1 MWSGDAEV
9 FRMIL
14 INLLPYR
21 EERRKRRKQAFFA
34 GIALSV
40 LVGVGVVSLGWL
52 LLQQQID
59 NQRQRND
66 FLSRENAKLDDEIKS
81 IASLR
86 QEIEDLV
93 RRQKAVEALQGER
106 NLPVNML
113 NELVRLAPE
122 GVYLTAVKQT
132 DRSVQVTGLAQT
144 QERVSEFLRS
154 ASRESEWLIEPKLD
168 EIKLANVSTNARDA
182 KRLFDFSIKLKVKSM
197 TPEPEPKKTG
207 AAAAGKG

>member
-1 MWSGDAEV
+1 
-9 FRMIL
+9 MIL

-34 GIALSV
+34 GIALSLLLGAGV
-40 LVGVGVVSLGWL
+40 LGLGWL

-59 NQRQRND
+59 NQLQRND
-66 FLSRENAKLDDEIKS
+66 FLKRENAKLDDEIKS

-86 QEIEDLV
+86 QEIDDLV

-122 GVYLTAVKQT
+122 GIYLTAVKQSE
-132 DRSVQVTGLAQT
+132 RSVQVTGLAQT

-154 ASRESEWLIEPKLD
+154 ASRDSEWLIEPRLE

-197 TPEPEPKKTG
+197 APEADPKKPGDTP
-207 AAAAGKG
+207 AAKG

>member
-1 MWSGDAEV
+1 
-9 FRMIL
+9 MIL

-34 GIALSV
+34 GIALSLVIGAGV
-40 LVGVGVVSLGWL
+40 LGLGWL

-66 FLSRENAKLDDEIKS
+66 FLTRENAKLDDEIKS

-86 QEIEDLV
+86 QEIDDLV

-122 GVYLTAVKQT
+122 GVYLTAVKQS

-154 ASRESEWLIEPKLD
+154 TSRDSEWLIEPRLE

-197 TPEPEPKKTG
+197 APEPDPTKPG
-207 AAAAGKG
+207 AAPAVKG

>member
-1 MWSGDAEV
+1 
-9 FRMIL
+9 MIL

-34 GIALSV
+34 GIALSL
-40 LVGVGVVSLGWL
+40 LVGVGVLGLGWL

-59 NQRQRND
+59 NQKQRND
-66 FLSRENAKLDDEIKS
+66 FLVRENAKLDDEIKS

-86 QEIEDLV
+86 QEIDDLV

-106 NLPVNML
+106 NLPVSML

-122 GVYLTAVKQT
+122 GVYLTAVKQN
-132 DRSVQVTGLAQT
+132 DRTVEVTGLAQT

-154 ASRESEWLIEPKLD
+154 ASRDSQWLIEPRLG
-168 EIKLANVSTNARDA
+168 EIKLANVSTNGKDA
-182 KRLFDFSIKLKVKSM
+182 KRLFVF
-197 TPEPEPKKTG
+197 
-207 AAAAGKG
+207 

>member
-1 MWSGDAEV
+1 
-9 FRMIL
+9 MIL

-34 GIALSV
+34 GIALS
-40 LVGVGVVSLGWL
+40 LLLGVGVLGLGWL

-59 NQRQRND
+59 NQKQRND
-66 FLSRENAKLDDEIKS
+66 YLTRENAKLDDEIKS

-106 NLPVNML
+106 NLPVSML

-122 GVYLTAVKQT
+122 GVYLTAVKQS
-132 DRSVQVTGLAQT
+132 DRSVEVTGLAQT
-144 QERVSEFLRS
+144 QERVSEFLRA
-154 ASRESEWLIEPKLD
+154 ASRDSQWLIEPRLG
-168 EIKLANVSTNARDA
+168 EIKLANVSTNGKDA
-182 KRLFDFSIKLKVKSM
+182 KRLFDFSIRLKVKSM
-197 TPEPEPKKTG
+197 VPEADPKKPG
-207 AAAAGKG
+207 ATPAAKG

>member
-1 MWSGDAEV
+1 
-9 FRMIL
+9 MIL

-34 GIALSV
+34 GVALSLV
-40 LVGVGVVSLGWL
+40 VGVGVLGLGWL

-66 FLSRENAKLDDEIKS
+66 FLTRENAKLDDEIKS

-122 GVYLTAVKQT
+122 GVYLTAVKQS
-132 DRSVQVTGLAQT
+132 DRTVQVTGLAQT

-154 ASRESEWLIEPKLD
+154 TSRDSEWLIEPRLE

-197 TPEPEPKKTG
+197 APEPDPTKPG
-207 AAAAGKG
+207 ATPAVKG

>member
-1 MWSGDAEV
+1 
-9 FRMIL
+9 MIL

-34 GIALSV
+34 GIALSM
-40 LVGVGVVSLGWL
+40 LVGVGVLSLGWL

>member
-1 MWSGDAEV
+1 
-9 FRMIL
+9 MIL

-34 GIALSV
+34 GIALSLFVGAGV
-40 LVGVGVVSLGWL
+40 LGLGWL

-66 FLSRENAKLDDEIKS
+66 FLARENAKLDDEIKS

-86 QEIEDLV
+86 QEIDDLV

-122 GVYLTAVKQT
+122 GVYLTAVKQS

-154 ASRESEWLIEPKLD
+154 TSRDSEWLIEPRLE

-197 TPEPEPKKTG
+197 APEPDPKKPG
-207 AAAAGKG
+207 AAPAVKG

>member
-1 MWSGDAEV
+1 
-9 FRMIL
+9 MIL

-34 GIALSV
+34 GIALSL
-40 LVGVGVVSLGWL
+40 LVGVGVLGLGWL

-59 NQRQRND
+59 NQKQRND
-66 FLSRENAKLDDEIKS
+66 FLVRENAKLDDEIKS

-86 QEIEDLV
+86 QEIDDLV

-106 NLPVNML
+106 NLPVSML

-122 GVYLTAVKQT
+122 GVYLTAVKQN
-132 DRSVQVTGLAQT
+132 DRTVEVTGLAQT

-154 ASRESEWLIEPKLD
+154 ASRDSQWLIEPRLG
-168 EIKLANVSTNARDA
+168 EIKLANVSTNGKDA
-182 KRLFDFSIKLKVKSM
+182 KRLFDFSIRLKVKSM
-197 TPEPEPKKTG
+197 APEVDPKKPGG
-207 AAAAGKG
+207 APAAKG

>member
-1 MWSGDAEV
+1 
-9 FRMIL
+9 MIL

-34 GIALSV
+34 GIALSL
-40 LVGVGVVSLGWL
+40 LVGAGVLGLGWL

-66 FLSRENAKLDDEIKS
+66 FLARENAKLDDEIKS

-86 QEIEDLV
+86 QEIDDLV

-122 GVYLTAVKQT
+122 GVYLTAVKQS

-154 ASRESEWLIEPKLD
+154 TSRDSEWLIEPRLE

-197 TPEPEPKKTG
+197 APEPDPKKPG
-207 AAAAGKG
+207 AAPAVKG

>member
-1 MWSGDAEV
+1 
-9 FRMIL
+9 MIL

-34 GIALSV
+34 GVALSV
-40 LVGVGVVSLGWL
+40 LVGAGILVLGWL

-59 NQRQRND
+59 NQKQRND
-66 FLSRENAKLDDEIKS
+66 FLVRENAKLDDEIKS

-106 NLPVNML
+106 NLPVSML
-113 NELVRLAPE
+113 NELVQLAPE
-122 GVYLTAVKQT
+122 GVYLTTVKQT
-132 DRSVQVTGLAQT
+132 DRTVEVTGLAQS

-154 ASRESEWLIEPKLD
+154 ASRDSQWLIEPRLR
-168 EIKLANVSTNARDA
+168 EIKLANVSTNAKDA
-182 KRLFDFSIKLKVKSM
+182 KRLFDFSIRLSVKSM
-197 TPEPEPKKTG
+197 APEADPKKPG
-207 AAAAGKG
+207 AASPAKG

>member
-1 MWSGDAEV
+1 
-9 FRMIL
+9 MIL

-34 GIALSV
+34 GVGLS
-40 LVGVGVVSLGWL
+40 LVGGMALVALGWL

-59 NQRQRND
+59 HQRQRND
-66 FLSRENAKLDDEIKS
+66 FLTRENAKLDDEIKS

-86 QEIEDLV
+86 QEIDDLV

-122 GVYLTAVKQT
+122 GVYLTSVKQA
-132 DRSVQVTGLAQT
+132 DRSLQVTGLAQS
-144 QERVSEFLRS
+144 QERVSEFLRN
-154 ASRESEWLIEPKLD
+154 ASRESEWLIEPRLE
-168 EIKLANVSTNARDA
+168 EIKLANVSATSASRDAA
-182 KRLFDFSIKLKVKSM
+182 KRLFDFSVKLKVKAM
-197 TPEPEPKKTG
+197 AQDPDTNKAAPP
-207 AAAAGKG
+207 AAAKG

>member
-1 MWSGDAEV
+1 
-9 FRMIL
+9 MIL

-34 GIALSV
+34 GIALSL
-40 LVGVGVVSLGWL
+40 LVGVGVLGLGWL

-59 NQRQRND
+59 NQKQRND
-66 FLSRENAKLDDEIKS
+66 FLVRENAKLDDEIKS

-86 QEIEDLV
+86 QEIDDLV

-106 NLPVNML
+106 NLPVSML

-122 GVYLTAVKQT
+122 GVYLTAVKQN
-132 DRSVQVTGLAQT
+132 DRTVEVTGLAQT

-154 ASRESEWLIEPKLD
+154 ASRDSQWLIEPRLG
-168 EIKLANVSTNARDA
+168 EIKLANVSTNGKDA
-182 KRLFDFSIKLKVKSM
+182 KRLFDFSIRLKVKSM
-197 TPEPEPKKTG
+197 APEADPKKPGG
-207 AAAAGKG
+207 APAAKG